1 MIFSHYGTGT
11 FHLFTPTRPLL
22 LGDNRSLVFAPFN
35 TSYVPM
41 TEHLLR
47 AKLLP
52 ESRGSSG
59 QQDWPE
65 NRWNEPHDLDI
76 QQDGDDAYKL
86 MDPENFF
93 PFAVPVNDLEE
104 DNLIDDNKEGPQK
117 NITPIPLPQEFK
129 KSLIKK
135 SSNVD
140 ELRELIKSPLIKQ
153 AENSSPNA
161 NKIGG
166 DHANED
172 MENELEAAVQEK
184 FREWLLSSGQ
194 LREIADLIGLEKT
207 QKN

>member
-1 MIFSHYGTGT
+1 M
-11 FHLFTPTRPLL
+11 R
-22 LGDNRSLVFAPFN
+22 
-35 TSYVPM
+35 
-41 TEHLLR
+41 
-47 AKLLP
+47 
-52 ESRGSSG
+52 
-59 QQDWPE
+59 
-65 NRWNEPHDLDI
+65 
-76 QQDGDDAYKL
+76 YKL

-93 PFAVPVNDLEE
+93 PFAVPVNDVEE
-104 DNLIDDNKEGPQK
+104 DNLIDGNKGPKK

-129 KSLIKK
+129 ESLIKK

-161 NKIGG
+161 NKIGS
-166 DHANED
+166 DVSNED

-207 QKN
+207 QKNYIYVREYVILSVMLYFFVPCCSIYIYKSGISKRQGQHVADDGGGGSFCGSSLQSLVPPVKHTLLKGPPC

>member
-1 MIFSHYGTGT
+1 MPLTK
-11 FHLFTPTRPLL
+11 HL
-22 LGDNRSLVFAPFN
+22 A
-35 TSYVPM
+35 
-41 TEHLLR
+41 R
-47 AKLLP
+47 AKLIP
-52 ESRGSSG
+52 ERVDSSS
-59 QQDWPE
+59 QQEWPD

-93 PFAVPVNDLEE
+93 PFAVPVNSPEE
-104 DNLIDDNKEGPQK
+104 DNLIDGNKGPKK
-117 NITPIPLPQEFK
+117 NITPIPLPQQFK
-129 KSLIKK
+129 ESLVKK

-161 NKIGG
+161 SNN
-166 DHANED
+166 DSDSANGN

>member
-1 MIFSHYGTGT
+1 MH
-11 FHLFTPTRPLL
+11 
-22 LGDNRSLVFAPFN
+22 
-35 TSYVPM
+35 
-41 TEHLLR
+41 
-47 AKLLP
+47 KLLP

-65 NRWNEPHDLDI
+65 NRWNEPHDLDNI
-76 QQDGDDAYKL
+76 LYGDDAYKL
-86 MDPENFF
+86 MDPGDCFS

-117 NITPIPLPQEFK
+117 NITPIPLPQEFQNHLSRK
-129 KSLIKK
+129 ARLMSYVK
-135 SSNVD
+135 VF
-140 ELRELIKSPLIKQ
+140 KSPLIKQ

-184 FREWLLSSGQ
+184 FREWLLSSG
-194 LREIADLIGLEKT
+194 RY
-207 QKN
+207 